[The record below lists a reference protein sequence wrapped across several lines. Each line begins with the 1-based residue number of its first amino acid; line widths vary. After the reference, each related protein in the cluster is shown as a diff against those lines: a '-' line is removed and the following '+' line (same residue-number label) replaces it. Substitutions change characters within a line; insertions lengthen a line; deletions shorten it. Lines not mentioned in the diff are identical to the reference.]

1 MRNLPI
7 YSLEP
12 EQICNLSGHYYSKM
26 KTNHKIS
33 IVIPCY
39 YNENNIP
46 VTIQELKS
54 TESIFPEEVEFEYVL
69 VDDGSRDG
77 TWLALKKVKEE
88 YPDQVT
94 IVKLAGNVGSYTA
107 ILAGLA
113 EGKGDCYTVIAA
125 DLQDP
130 PELILKMYNHWKN
143 GTKLIMANRQ
153 DREDPLSQKIFSNTY
168 HYLIRKLAI
177 KDIPKGGFD
186 FVFFDK
192 QLKEEVVKMQ
202 EKNTNTLYLLPW
214 MGYEYVTIPYTRKK
228 REIGESKWTVSKKI
242 KLFIDSF
249 VSFSF
254 FPLRAISFSGILLG
268 IISFLYGFF
277 VIFAKIFNWI
287 NLEGWSTLMVAT
299 LFIGSFQMIALGIIG
314 EYVWRGLD
322 ASRNRPNYIVEEKQ

>member
-1 MRNLPI
+1 
-7 YSLEP
+7 
-12 EQICNLSGHYYSKM
+12 M
-26 KTNHKIS
+26 KDINKIS
-33 IVIPCY
+33 VVIPCY
-39 YNENNIP
+39 YNQDNIP
-46 VTIQELKS
+46 VTISELKLNE
-54 TESIFPEEVEFEYVL
+54 TIFPEEVAFEYIL
-69 VDDGSRDG
+69 VDDGSRDN
-77 TWLALKKVKEE
+77 TWQELKKVKFK
-88 YPDQVT
+88 YPNQIT
-94 IVKLAGNVGSYTA
+94 IIKLAGNVGSYTA

-113 EGKGDCYTVIAA
+113 EGTGDCYTVLAA

-130 PELILKMYNHWKN
+130 PALILKMYNHWKN

-153 DREDPLSQKIFSNTY
+153 DREDPLSQRLFSNTY
-168 HYLIRKLAI
+168 HFLMRKLAI

-186 FVFFDK
+186 FVLFDK

-214 MGYEYVTIPYTRKK
+214 MGYEYVTIPYVRKK
-228 REIGESKWTVSKKI
+228 RQIGESKWTVSKKV

-277 VIFAKIFNWI
+277 VIFAKLFNWI
-287 NLEGWSTLMVAT
+287 NIDGWSTLMTVT

-322 ASRNRPNYIVEEKQ
+322 ASRNRPNFIVEEKQ